1 MKFKARY
8 RFRLYPDLQQRK
20 SLACTFGCTRYA
32 YNWALNLRIAEP
44 MSYGET
50 SARLTEHKKELDWLR
65 EVSCVPVQQ
74 ALRHLNTAFL
84 GMKHGRGFPRFK
96 SKKHQQRAEFTASG
110 FKLKGGRLHLGKTP
124 GLVKVRWSRELPS
137 APSTATV
144 TLDPDGRYFV
154 TFVVE
159 VEPARLP
166 ATNKQVGIDL
176 GLTDLVV
183 TSSGFRSGNPRNL
196 RNLEGKLAREQR
208 RLSLK
213 IKGSRNWDRQRRK
226 VARVHSRV
234 RDRRKDFL
242 DNLSTRLVRE
252 NDLIVVEDLRV
263 KNMLKMRTLSKAIS
277 DASWSMFVSM
287 LEYKCERTGR
297 AFVKVNPA
305 YTSRRCSDC
314 GRIAESMPLGVRTWT
329 CECGAEHDRDINA
342 AINILR
348 SGMTVWAAM
357 QPEASGGNVSPQIA
371 LAA

>member
-8 RFRLYPDLQQRK
+8 RYRMYPDPGQRK
-20 SLACTFGCTRYA
+20 SLACTFGCARYA

-44 MSYGET
+44 MSYHEC
-50 SARLTEHKKELDWLR
+50 SARLSEHKKELDWLG

-74 ALRHLNTAFL
+74 ALRHLNTAFVN
-84 GMKHGRGFPRFK
+84 MKHGLGFPRFK
-96 SKKHQQRAEFTASG
+96 SKKHRQRAEFTASG
-110 FKLKGGRLHLGKTP
+110 FKLKHGKLHLGKTP
-124 GLVKVRWSRELPS
+124 GLIKVRWSRELPS

-183 TSSGFRSGNPRNL
+183 TSRGFKSGNPRNL

-208 RLSLK
+208 RLSNK
-213 IKGSRNWDRQRRK
+213 TKGSRNWDKQRRK
-226 VARVHSRV
+226 VARVHSRI

-242 DNLSTRLVRE
+242 DQLSTELVLK
-252 NDLIVVEDLRV
+252 NDVVVVEDLSV
-263 KNMLKMRTLSKAIS
+263 KNMLKMRSLSKAIS
-277 DASWSMFVSM
+277 DASWSMFVGM
-287 LEYKCERTGR
+287 LEYKCERAGR

-305 YTSRRCSDC
+305 YTSRMCSVC
-314 GRIAESMPLGVRTWT
+314 GRIAESMPIAVRTWT
-329 CECGAEHDRDINA
+329 CECGAKHDRDINA

-348 SGMTVWAAM
+348 SGMTVY
-357 QPEASGGNVSPQIA
+357 ASGGNVIPQ
-371 LAA
+371 LASAA